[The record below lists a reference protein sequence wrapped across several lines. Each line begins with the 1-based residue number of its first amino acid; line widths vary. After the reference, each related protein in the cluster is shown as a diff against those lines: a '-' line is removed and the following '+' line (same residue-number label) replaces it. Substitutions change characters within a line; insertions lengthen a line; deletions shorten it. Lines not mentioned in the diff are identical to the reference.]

1 MQVGICD
8 DQEETRELIADKVK
22 TACPEANI
30 ILYKSG
36 QEVLDALM
44 LPTSCFLIYKCRA

>member
-22 TACPEANI
+22 IACPEANI
-30 ILYKSG
+30 I
-36 QEVLDALM
+36 Q
-44 LPTSCFLIYKCRA
+44 IRAGGTGCINASRHPVS